1 MGYHSDRVQRA
12 ERRFRS
18 VPPPL
23 RLGWKL
29 DRVRS
34 VTSGG
39 SRSRFRGLADSK
51 RGVGSS
57 GSTVG
62 MMAFEQIPKKDW
74 YSILGAD
81 PSASVSDLK
90 QKYQKLILMYHP
102 DKQSADAPAGS
113 VEECIQKFIEIDQAW
128 KILGNEETKKEY
140 DLQRHEDDLRN
151 MGPVDARIYLEEMS
165 WNEDDHSFSLSCR
178 CGGKYSVSKDEAEEV
193 TLISCDTCSL
203 IIELLHYC

>member
-1 MGYHSDRVQRA
+1 
-12 ERRFRS
+12 
-18 VPPPL
+18 
-23 RLGWKL
+23 
-29 DRVRS
+29 
-34 VTSGG
+34 
-39 SRSRFRGLADSK
+39 
-51 RGVGSS
+51 
-57 GSTVG
+57 

-74 YSILGAD
+74 YSILEAD

-102 DKQSADAPAGS
+102 DKQSADVPAGT
-113 VEECIQKFIEIDQAW
+113 VEECIQKFIEVDQAW

-140 DLQRHEDDLRN
+140 DLQRHEDNLRN
-151 MGPVDARIYLEEMS
+151 MGPVDARVYLEEMS

-203 IIELLHYC
+203 VIELLHYR

>member
-62 MMAFEQIPKKDW
+62 KFAIERIQERVRVCGWATQGTVSAVDFRVP
-74 YSILGAD
+74 ILRK
-81 PSASVSDLK
+81 P
-90 QKYQKLILMYHP
+90 
-102 DKQSADAPAGS
+102 
-113 VEECIQKFIEIDQAW
+113 
-128 KILGNEETKKEY
+128 
-140 DLQRHEDDLRN
+140 R
-151 MGPVDARIYLEEMS
+151 MS
-165 WNEDDHSFSLSCR
+165 
-178 CGGKYSVSKDEAEEV
+178 Y
-193 TLISCDTCSL
+193 
-203 IIELLHYC
+203 

>member
-1 MGYHSDRVQRA
+1 
-12 ERRFRS
+12 
-18 VPPPL
+18 
-23 RLGWKL
+23 
-29 DRVRS
+29 
-34 VTSGG
+34 
-39 SRSRFRGLADSK
+39 
-51 RGVGSS
+51 
-57 GSTVG
+57 
-62 MMAFEQIPKKDW
+62 MMAFEQIPRKDW

-102 DKQSADAPAGS
+102 DKQSADVPAGT

-151 MGPVDARIYLEEMS
+151 MGPVDARVYLEEMS
-165 WNEDDHSFSLSCR
+165 WNEGDHSFSLSCR
-178 CGGKYSVSKDEAEEV
+178 CGGKYSVSKDEAKEV

-203 IIELLHYC
+203 IIELLHYH